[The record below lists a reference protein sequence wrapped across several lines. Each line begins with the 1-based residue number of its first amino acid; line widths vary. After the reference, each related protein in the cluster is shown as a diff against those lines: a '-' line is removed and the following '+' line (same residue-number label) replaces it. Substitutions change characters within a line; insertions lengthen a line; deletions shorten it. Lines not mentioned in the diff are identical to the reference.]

1 MSRETK
7 EGNGKS
13 GGCKKENKRKR
24 WSHFLFVVVMFFG
37 SEKRRYRENFWF
49 GTFDLFVIFDL
60 FGNADGITGT
70 QCLIW

>member
-1 MSRETK
+1 MANLVVARKKTK
-7 EGNGKS
+7 GR
-13 GGCKKENKRKR
+13 GGLI
-24 WSHFLFVVVMFFG
+24 FFVCCCHIFWI
-37 SEKRRYRENFWF
+37 EKRRYREKVWF